1 MYLIGTSHD
10 VVSGSETFSPHLR
23 LLGTKPIVSCVK
35 WYLHMEY
42 CSELFPP
49 PDRWVAAPHRA
60 GGYSLTPLS
69 CRNTPEPL
77 DWLGYSTPCP
87 LGKVPGH

>member
-10 VVSGSETFSPHLR
+10 VVCGSETFSPHLR
-23 LLGTKPIVSCVK
+23 LLGRKIIVSCVK

-49 PDRWVAAPHRA
+49 PDRWVPASHRA
-60 GGYSLTPLS
+60 GVYIPTPLNVT
-69 CRNTPEPL
+69 NTPEPL
-77 DWLGYSTPCP
+77 DW
-87 LGKVPGH
+87 